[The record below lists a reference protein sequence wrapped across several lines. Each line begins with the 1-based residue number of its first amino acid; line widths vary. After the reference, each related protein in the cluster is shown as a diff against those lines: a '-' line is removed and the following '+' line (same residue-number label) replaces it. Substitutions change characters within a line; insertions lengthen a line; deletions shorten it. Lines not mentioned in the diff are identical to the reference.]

1 MIDSVN
7 RDEHGINAAEGFAP
21 AKMGKSS
28 QSNNAD
34 SLKRVDGKQ
43 GAILGR

>member
-1 MIDSVN
+1 MPLRHSLEPKKD
-7 RDEHGINAAEGFAP
+7 
-21 AKMGKSS
+21 KSS

-43 GAILGR
+43 GAMLGR